1 MKLPITELITC
12 NCSFIAK
19 LWAENYFQNIRWV
32 PLKKGLN
39 LGERPKLL
47 FQLLKSVL
55 FDMCLLSE
63 SVDQLNNVIV
73 NKGTELFI
81 LAPYPVC

>member
-1 MKLPITELITC
+1 M
-12 NCSFIAK
+12 
-19 LWAENYFQNIRWV
+19 

-39 LGERPKLL
+39 LGERPNLL
-47 FQLLKSVL
+47 FHLLKSVL

-73 NKGTELFI
+73 NKGTEVLFWLLI
-81 LAPYPVC
+81 LYVIRRRI

>member
-1 MKLPITELITC
+1 M
-12 NCSFIAK
+12 
-19 LWAENYFQNIRWV
+19 

-39 LGERPKLL
+39 LGERPNLL
-47 FQLLKSVL
+47 FHLLKSVL

-73 NKGTELFI
+73 NKGTRMGRLLHFLTRGDP
-81 LAPYPVC
+81 LARFARESSAIKYHFNL

>member
-1 MKLPITELITC
+1 M
-12 NCSFIAK
+12 
-19 LWAENYFQNIRWV
+19 

-39 LGERPKLL
+39 LGERPNLL
-47 FQLLKSVL
+47 FHLLKSVL

-73 NKGTELFI
+73 NKGKPISDDQFTLLYELDTLQI
-81 LAPYPVC
+81 MYSTK

>member
-1 MKLPITELITC
+1 M
-12 NCSFIAK
+12 
-19 LWAENYFQNIRWV
+19 

-39 LGERPKLL
+39 LGERPNLL
-47 FQLLKSVL
+47 FHLLKSVL

-63 SVDQLNNVIV
+63 SVDPLNNVIV

-81 LAPYPVC
+81 LVPRPVCYEGKD